1 MKQVF
6 NYKKFGI
13 ELADEIVD
21 TMVSLT
27 NKYLEGKQ
35 NTNEYKEA
43 NAVVNEKFMKY
54 CVESIPGTSYSGLD
68 QIKNPMIHNDLF
80 FKHTFDTVLVQAI
93 TPAVP
98 TVVASGYEDLYET
111 VQTGWGVLPAC

>member
-80 FKHTFDTVLVQAI
+80 FKHTFHKIYI
-93 TPAVP
+93 T
-98 TVVASGYEDLYET
+98 
-111 VQTGWGVLPAC
+111 